1 MGIGRLIGRI
11 IVFRLINGHCIQ
23 RISFPTRRPFIPS
36 PSYNPASPFPQIV
49 YLDDIFPPSRPLYQ
63 YIMMP
68 ASIEVG
74 QRNLHTPRSPVSI
87 STDSSRRGSLK
98 QVLPEKHT
106 EQQTPIS
113 PQTRL
118 TRKRAASLNP
128 DTANDPRI
136 GDLALNSASTNGP
149 PTSDP
154 TREQVCLCQ
163 PDPKIPRPRN
173 GKQSIAPFS
182 FLVSRCDWYSTIPAP
197 PLSFITCPKNLD

>member
-1 MGIGRLIGRI
+1 VTGKI
-11 IVFRLINGHCIQ
+11 IVFLLINGLCIQ

-36 PSYNPASPFPQIV
+36 PSYNPTSPFPKIV
-49 YLDDIFPPSRPLYQ
+49 YLDKIFPPSCPLYQ
-63 YIMMP
+63 HNMIS

-98 QVLPEKHT
+98 QIFPENHT

-113 PQTRL
+113 PRTRL
-118 TRKRAASLNP
+118 ARKRAASLNT

-136 GDLALNSASTNGP
+136 GDLALNSASTNGL
-149 PTSDP
+149 PTSDRI
-154 TREQVCLCQ
+154 REQVCLCQ

-173 GKQSIAPFS
+173 GKQSTAPFS
-182 FLVSRCDWYSTIPAP
+182 LLVSRCDRCSTTLAP
-197 PLSFITCPKNLD
+197 PFSFIICPRNL